1 MKNPAKN
8 KKVSSAK
15 WDMAEHIND
24 KEDVVA
30 YLEAA
35 FEENNPELILA
46 VFNDIARSKGMTKIA
61 QELKISRRGLY
72 QSLAPDGNPSFKTVL
87 KLLDVLGLQVK
98 LYPKRSQI
106 QTEAIAN

>member
-1 MKNPAKN
+1 MKKAINN
-8 KKVSSAK
+8 KITTTK

-35 FEENNPELILA
+35 FEENDPELILA

-61 QELKISRRGLY
+61 QELKLSRRGLY

-87 KLLDVLGLQVK
+87 KLIDILGLQVK
-98 LYPKRSQI
+98 LHAKSLPI